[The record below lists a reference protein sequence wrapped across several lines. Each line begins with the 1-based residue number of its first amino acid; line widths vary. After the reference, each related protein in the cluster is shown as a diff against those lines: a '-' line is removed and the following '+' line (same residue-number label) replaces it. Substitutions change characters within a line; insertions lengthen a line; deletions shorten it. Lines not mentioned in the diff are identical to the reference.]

1 MIINKDNKAVVA
13 KNVIYA
19 TNLWQ
24 RLIGLMG
31 RKKLG
36 IDSALVIYPCQ
47 QIHTFFMK
55 FPIDCIFFNESF
67 EVIKVYESIKPWRM
81 SRKVPKA
88 YGVIELPKGT
98 VKRALIKERDK
109 LHFIRG

>member
-1 MIINKDNKAVVA
+1 MIINKNKEVVVA
-13 KNVIYA
+13 KKVIYA
-19 TNLWQ
+19 TNFWQ

-31 RKKLG
+31 RKKLS

-47 QIHTFFMK
+47 QIHTFFMR
-55 FPIDCIFFNESF
+55 FSIDCIFFNESF
-67 EVIKVYESIKPWRM
+67 EVIKVYESLKPWRM

-88 YGVIELPKGT
+88 DGVIERPKGT